1 MYGFKSILMIEQS
14 WLTITALCALA
25 GLCALVGRLI
35 LKAWSL
41 RQLKT
46 LSRES
51 LAIRRCWALLDQL
64 PTELLT
70 QPLRMTFGKIMYVR
84 LKRAQ
89 KVRPEHP
96 FLRDQQLQIAQ
107 LIGTRQVGRG
117 AALSARAREEA
128 LEALDGLKVVLDES
142 AADRIIND
150 LEHERCALRLDEAL
164 SSLQLAHYKQAALEA
179 EYLKRIPQAIDYLRS
194 ALRSAERLSTAESDR
209 LEIHRHLQELESV
222 SGF

>member
-107 LIGTRQVGRG
+107 LIGGHFDGEHQQRQQRQNPVDSHENLSCSM
-117 AALSARAREEA
+117 ANIALF
-128 LEALDGLKVVLDES
+128 L
-142 AADRIIND
+142 
-150 LEHERCALRLDEAL
+150 
-164 SSLQLAHYKQAALEA
+164 
-179 EYLKRIPQAIDYLRS
+179 
-194 ALRSAERLSTAESDR
+194 
-209 LEIHRHLQELESV
+209 
-222 SGF
+222 

>member
-1 MYGFKSILMIEQS
+1 MTEQP
-14 WLTITALCALA
+14 WLTISALCALA
-25 GLCALVGRLI
+25 GLCALIGRFV

-41 RQLKT
+41 RQLKI

-51 LAIRRCWALLDQL
+51 LGIRHCWALLDQL
-64 PTELLT
+64 PAELLT

-107 LIGTRQVGRG
+107 LIGTRQGGRIEP
-117 AALSARAREEA
+117 LNARAREEA
-128 LEALDGLKVVLDES
+128 LEALQALKAVLEES
-142 AADRIIND
+142 AADRIINE
-150 LEHERCALRLDEAL
+150 LEHDRCALRLDEAL
-164 SSLQLAHYKQAALEA
+164 SSLQLSHYKQAALEA
-179 EYLKRIPQAIDYLRS
+179 EYLQRIPQAIAYLRS
-194 ALRSAERLSTAESDR
+194 ALHSAEQLHTAETER
-209 LEIHRHLQELESV
+209 QEIHRHLQELESV